1 MAGLQHLETFVEVA
15 LRGSFAAAA
24 RQLDLPRSTVTAR
37 VKALESELGVA
48 LFQRTTRQVGL
59 TSEGEAYLAKVQPA
73 LSVLEEA
80 GEELEAAQAPSGL
93 IRLTVPVDL
102 PTVRLANA
110 LVSYQELYPDVEL
123 DVHISDRPVDLI
135 AERFDLALRGNR
147 VSDEN
152 VIVRKI
158 GSNPQTIVA
167 RPDVAAGASVED
179 LARRGR
185 MLDASHILAETFGM
199 DFKPADFRTTNKQ
212 LAKAMVLKRDLAA
225 VLPRSICETEI
236 EGNVLCE
243 MNPQLQL
250 PDLPLFLVLPSSR
263 FVPRRVR
270 LLVETFVKMLK

>member
-15 LRGSFAAAA
+15 LRRSFAAAA

-73 LSVLEEA
+73 LSVLEEV
-80 GEELEAAQAPSGL
+80 GEELKAAQDPSGL
-93 IRLTVPVDL
+93 VRLTVPVDL
-102 PTVRLANA
+102 PSERLAQA
-110 LVSYQELYPDVEL
+110 LASYQERFPDVEL

-158 GSNPQTIVA
+158 GSNPQIVVA
-167 RPDVAAGASVED
+167 RPEVAMGESVEE
-179 LARRGR
+179 LAKRGR
-185 MLDASHILAETFGM
+185 ILDASGILAETFDM
-199 DFKPADFRTTNKQ
+199 DFKPAGFRTTNKQ
-212 LAKAMVLKRDLAA
+212 LAKEIVLRRDLAA
-225 VLPRSICETEI
+225 VLPRSICEAEI
-236 EGNVLCE
+236 EGNVLCQ
-243 MNPQLQL
+243 MGAHLQL
-250 PDLPLFLVLPSSR
+250 PDLPLFLVLPSAR

-270 LLVETFVKMLK
+270 LLVETFVKSLK